1 MNYNI
6 RNQLNRLH
14 YENLLWLIF
23 IVVAIL
29 NIVGDYDEEQL
40 LITKDQKYRT
50 KANEIFYVTII
61 ITLAIYFYFIKRNA
75 TAFKEAKQ
83 EEKVDYFFKLLGSSF
98 LIAGAICLLYF
109 QSKRTNFIGS
119 PSA

>member
-1 MNYNI
+1 MNYDIN
-6 RNQLNRLH
+6 NQLNRLH

-23 IVVAIL
+23 IVMAVL

-40 LITKDQKYRT
+40 LITNNQIYRK

-61 ITLAIYFYFIKRNA
+61 VTLAIYFYFIRRNA
-75 TAFKEAKQ
+75 TAFKNAK
-83 EEKVDYFFKLLGSSF
+83 ESEKTDYFIKLLGSSF

-109 QSKRTNFIGS
+109 QSKQTNFIGS